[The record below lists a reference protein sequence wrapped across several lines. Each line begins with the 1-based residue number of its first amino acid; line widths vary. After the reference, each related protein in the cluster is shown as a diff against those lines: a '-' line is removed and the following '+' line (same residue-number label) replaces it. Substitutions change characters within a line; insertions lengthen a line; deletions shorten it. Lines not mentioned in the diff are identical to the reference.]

1 VAGNLGW
8 PSLSCTGGTQLAT
21 IVNYGGGDK
30 SYSYSYG
37 GGTIDVSIT
46 TVGSFPGINQ
56 VIMINI
62 TGITINPGEHIVI
75 LIKTEFAG
83 EDQPY
88 NSGYFDNGL
97 GPLGSYKL
105 FTNTA
110 RAVWDSNFIIVS
122 ESYRGY
128 AK

>member
-1 VAGNLGW
+1 MV
-8 PSLSCTGGTQLAT
+8 
-21 IVNYGGGDK
+21 K
-30 SYSYSYG
+30 
-37 GGTIDVSIT
+37 IT
-46 TVGSFPGINQ
+46 TVDSFPGINQ

-88 NSGYFDNGL
+88 NPGYFNSGT

-110 RAVWDSNFIIVS
+110 RAEWDNNSLTVS

>member
-1 VAGNLGW
+1 MV
-8 PSLSCTGGTQLAT
+8 
-21 IVNYGGGDK
+21 K
-30 SYSYSYG
+30 
-37 GGTIDVSIT
+37 IT
-46 TVGSFPGINQ
+46 TIGSFPGINQ

-75 LIKTEFAG
+75 LIKIEFAG
-83 EDQPY
+83 EGQPY
-88 NSGYFDNGL
+88 NSGYFDSGT

-110 RAVWDSNFIIVS
+110 RAEWDSNFIIMS
-122 ESYRGY
+122 ESYGGY